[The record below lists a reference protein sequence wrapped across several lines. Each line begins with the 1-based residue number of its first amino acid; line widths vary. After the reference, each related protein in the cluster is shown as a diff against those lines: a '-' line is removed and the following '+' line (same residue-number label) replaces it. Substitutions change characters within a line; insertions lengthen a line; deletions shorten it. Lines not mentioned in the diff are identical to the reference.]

1 MLPMNLALVKLH
13 LEYSQCR
20 RDFDKLQE
28 GATEVVR
35 GLEHT
40 TYKQRL
46 GELNF
51 FRLEKRCQM
60 EDIRYVYTTFW
71 VVVEKVEPDFSLRCT
86 VMGQA
91 ADTSCS

>member
-1 MLPMNLALVKLH
+1 M
-13 LEYSQCR
+13 
-20 RDFDKLQE
+20 
-28 GATEVVR
+28 VR

-40 TYKQRL
+40 TYKPGL
-46 GELNF
+46 GEPDS

-60 EDIRYVYTTFW
+60 EDLSDVYINFW

-86 VMGQA
+86 VMRQA